1 MKLWPSNILL
11 RYPLFAPVILV
22 AIIIAVYYPAM
33 LSGIHPVDDPGIFAL
48 YSSTPP
54 LSEIVLPGYSYYYRP
69 VIGLS
74 FYLDNVLWGM
84 EPATMHM
91 ENILLHCANTQL
103 VYLLACKIYNDD
115 GNKLVP
121 LFSALL
127 FALHPV
133 NVEAVAWIAGRTD
146 PLLTLFVLSA
156 SCFWLRWLEKP
167 RWSDIIATVLL
178 FGIALLTKETALA
191 FGAILILLAMAWP
204 GTATG
209 RQRLSAVCL
218 MMAPSVLM
226 VIFALLFRRSTS
238 GLSRLISGLDL
249 QVANSAWD
257 ALIALGFYFKK
268 LIFPFPLN
276 FAVNSVHPLYGLLG
290 CALFPALWFLFR
302 RNRMPGILFISAVFL
317 ILPALLVAVKQIAW
331 TPFAERYLY
340 LSTAFFSLGLVGIG
354 KTWRQKYPK
363 VLMLFLV
370 LLLSASALGSFQRN
384 LLWKD
389 SLAFFQ
395 DAVAKSPEFG
405 SVYHSL
411 GGLLL
416 QKGEIDR
423 ATEAFTTADRLN
435 QRDSMRY
442 PIKLSIM
449 GTMFAKGGYLEARIY
464 FFQLFKN
471 KQDAPVDFMELLCKA
486 DSKGLETLDGEGKIL
501 LAHDLLETLEI
512 LYQKKPDPF
521 WFFLSGKMALIS
533 GNRNQAADFFRRAY
547 FAAPVDAH
555 YKAAAKTYYLRLEA
569 GK

>member
-91 ENILLHCANTQL
+91 ENILLHCANTLL

>member
-1 MKLWPSNILL
+1 MRSWRSNNLL
-11 RYPLFAPVILV
+11 RHSLSAPVLLV
-22 AIIIAVYYPAM
+22 AMVLVVYYPA
-33 LSGIHPVDDPGIFAL
+33 LLIGIHPVDDPGLFAK
-48 YSSTPP
+48 YSASPP
-54 LSEIVLPGYSYYYRP
+54 LYNILLPGNSYYYRP
-69 VIGLS
+69 IVELS
-74 FYLDNVLWGM
+74 FYFDNVLWGM
-84 EPATMHM
+84 EPVTMHM
-91 ENILLHCANTQL
+91 ENILLHCTNSLL
-103 VYLLACKIYNDD
+103 VYILARKIYNDD
-115 GNKLVP
+115 ETPVIP
-121 LFSALL
+121 LLAALL

-156 SCFWLRWLEKP
+156 SYFWLRWLEKP

-191 FGAILILLAMAWP
+191 FGAVLILLGMAWP

-218 MMAPSVLM
+218 MIAPSMLM
-226 VIFALLFRRSTS
+226 VVFALLFRSSTS
-238 GLSRLISGLDL
+238 GLSRLISALDL
-249 QVANSAWD
+249 QVTKSAWD
-257 ALIALGFYFKK
+257 ALIALGFYYKK

-290 CALFPALWFLFR
+290 VVLLPLLWLAFR
-302 RNRMPGILFISAVFL
+302 RNRLSGILFISAALF
-317 ILPALLVAVKQIAW
+317 ILPAILVAVKQIAW
-331 TPFAERYLY
+331 TPYAERYMY
-340 LSTAFFSLGLVGIG
+340 MSTAFFSLGLVGTGRI
-354 KTWRQKYPK
+354 WQQKSPK
-363 VLMLFLV
+363 VLMPFLV
-370 LLLSASALGSFQRN
+370 LLLSVSALGSFQRN

-389 SLAFFQ
+389 PLAFFQ

-416 QKGEIDR
+416 QKGEIDQ
-423 ATEAFTTADRLN
+423 ATEAFATADRLN

-449 GTMFAKGGYLEARIY
+449 GSMFAKGGYLEARIY
-464 FFQLFKN
+464 FFQLFEN

-486 DSKGLETLDGEGKIL
+486 DSKRLETLDGEGEIL

-521 WFFLSGKMALIS
+521 WLYQSAKMALIV
-533 GNRNQAADFFRRAY
+533 GNSDEAADFFRRAY
-547 FAAPVDAH
+547 VAAPADAH